1 IVSGTEL
8 FADKEMI
15 RIVLRNLISNAVKF
29 TTEGGSIEIKAE
41 KSASETLIIVQD
53 SGIGMDE
60 QTIEKIK
67 AKNYYTTAGTSMEK
81 GSGFGLMLCS
91 DLINRHNGK
100 L

>member
-1 IVSGTEL
+1 MVSGTEL